1 MKKFGKVVA
10 IAAACAALAG
20 SVAAFSACGSTK
32 TITIAGSTSVQPL
45 MGKLADAYMELHGDV
60 TIKVDG
66 GGSGVGI
73 SKAQDGTVD
82 LGMAS
87 KEVTDAGVTPIK
99 IATDGIALIVSADSA
114 LEEVSKQEVFDLY
127 ANHTPIQDIVTD
139 AVSRDTSSGT
149 REAFMDLIE
158 LEAIYKGQP
167 ELTSQDAVIENVAA
181 SDKVIGYCSLEALAG
196 NTEIKGVKYKENDT
210 DTAVAPTTDNVS
222 SGAYTLAR
230 PFNIIYNTENG
241 LSDIVNDFIDFIFS
255 EEGAEIIKAN
265 GQVVVADSRK

>member
-1 MKKFGKVVA
+1 MNKFGKVVA
-10 IAAACAALAG
+10 IAAACAALTG
-20 SVAAFSACGSTK
+20 SVAAFSACGDGDV
-32 TITIAGSTSVQPL
+32 ITIAGSTSVQPL
-45 MGKLADAYMELHGDV
+45 MNKLADAYYEETGV
-60 TIKVDG
+60 TVKVDG

-87 KEVTDAGVTPIK
+87 KEVTDAGVTPIQ

-114 LEEVSKQEVFDLY
+114 LEEVSKDEVVALY
-127 ANHTPIQDIVTD
+127 KDHTPIQGIITD

-149 REAFMDLIE
+149 REAFMDIME
-158 LEAIYKGQP
+158 LETIYSGQP
-167 ELTSQDAVIENVAA
+167 ELSSQDAVIENVAG

-196 NTEIKGVKYKENDT
+196 NDSIKGVKYKETAT
-210 DTAVAPTTDNVS
+210 DEAAAPTTDNVE

-241 LSDIVNDFIDFIFS
+241 LSDLVNDFIDFIFS
-255 EEGAEIIKAN
+255 DEGAAIIEAN
-265 GQVVVADSRK
+265 GQVVVADSRS